1 MRVIIVGGG
10 WSGLAAAAELS
21 QHHCDISLFEA
32 GAVLGG
38 RARSVQWQNLTVD
51 NGQHLMLGAYRQM
64 LNLMQQIGLDA
75 NDVFSRQPLDL
86 SVLDPAYPPFFISS
100 RGRLTPQLNRLIHL
114 WKSAGFASVTAIWRL
129 QKQLSDMSLDTSMTV
144 ADLLRKSRQP
154 QRLIRQLWEPLTLAM
169 LNTPID
175 EAAAVVFANVLKASL
190 FADHNATE
198 LLIPKQ
204 PLGDVLPN
212 PLARYLM
219 QRGAQINLNNRVQS
233 LLINNNQ
240 ISGIIDQAGNPHFA
254 DAVILALPPAALA
267 KLLPDNPIYNS
278 TPEYPICTVYL
289 QYAATLKPAQ
299 SMIGFSGIM
308 SQWLFDRSV
317 QRPGLMAVVISGPG
331 AHMQLSKT
339 ELIQTISQELAERM
353 PGWPAIADDALVIR
367 EKRATFACTPDIQKS
382 RPESQTAI
390 SNLWLAGDFVYHPFP
405 ATLETAIGNGRLC
418 AQQILQID
426 N

>member
-21 QHHCDISLFEA
+21 QHDCDISLFEA

-38 RARSVQWQNLTVD
+38 RARSVQWQDVTVD

-64 LNLMQQIGLDA
+64 LDLMQQIGLDA
-75 NDVFSRQPLDL
+75 DDVFSRQPLEL
-86 SVLDPAYPPFFISS
+86 SVSDPAYPPLFISS
-100 RGRLTPQLNRLIHL
+100 RGILTAQLNRLINL
-114 WKSAGFASVTAIWRL
+114 WKSAGFGCVTAIWRL
-129 QKQLSDMSLDTSMTV
+129 QNQLSDINADSEMTV
-144 ADLLRKSRQP
+144 TDLLRKSRQP

-175 EAAAVVFANVLKASL
+175 EAAAYVFADVLQATL
-190 FADHNATE
+190 FAGQNATE

-212 PLARYLM
+212 PLAGYLI
-219 QRGAQINLNNRVQS
+219 QHGAHISFNNRVQS
-233 LLINNNQ
+233 LLINDNQ
-240 ISGIIDQAGNPHFA
+240 ITGIIDQAGESHFA

-267 KLLPDNPIYNS
+267 KLLPDNPVFGT

-289 QYAATLKPAQ
+289 QYASTLKSAQ
-299 SMIGFSGIM
+299 PMTGFSGIT
-308 SQWLFDRSV
+308 SQWLFDRSA
-317 QRPGLMAVVISGPG
+317 QKPGLMAVVISGPG

-339 ELIQTISQELAERM
+339 ALIETVSRELAERIS
-353 PGWPAIADDALVIR
+353 GWPASADDAQVIR
-367 EKRATFACTPDIQKS
+367 EKRATFACTPASQKS
-382 RPESQTAI
+382 RPESQTTI
-390 SNLWLAGDFVYHPFP
+390 KNLWLAGDFVRHPFP
-405 ATLETAIGNGRLC
+405 ATLETAICNGRRC
-418 AQQILQID
+418 AQQVLQIA